1 MRTGNHSPLQ
11 EPHVRKS
18 LRLLS
23 LVLALC
29 LLALLALSLTAVSQT
44 HPVRL
49 SGSLGLST
57 ELYSSSSSDPQWT
70 PRSDQHISRAV
81 LRTTLTLYDQI
92 DLPFEA
98 YISTQ
103 SSGYHQP
110 FNQFGVSPLIGG
122 WLRLHGGYFS
132 SRVSELTFGDE
143 RLLGGGIDMSP
154 GPWRMTALYGRSR
167 QGLAPDS
174 AAGFGGNYRRMLSAA
189 KIGYGKEGEFFLH
202 LNAMHASDDTATF
215 RVEEGRL
222 APSARE
228 NTTASLGFG
237 FPVGLALRISGEVA
251 MAHSINDLRLRSRDG
266 YSAQIDGAA
275 KLNVLI
281 MPAQSWQI
289 ALNSRWIGPGYY
301 TLGYVQLPNDVFEC
315 TVAPMLRLS
324 EQRVHVRGSLGVLFN
339 NLRNNR
345 LARTTRVIG
354 SVAGSWQ
361 ISEQLGF
368 SANYSNYGMRSTH
381 TKDSLR
387 IDHLTHSLYLSPTYT
402 FDAWGGNNSV
412 NLNLMM
418 QSATDGNPVTTNGN
432 RNSSESV
439 SLMHTLMLPS
449 TLSLTTG
456 VTWNSMASSYADTRI
471 LSFSETVGHNFFDNT
486 LSTSIT
492 GGYNIITTADDT
504 DAQFSVRLML
514 GYTFDNYGAL
524 SLALSN
530 NNYSYGQSLDRPSYD
545 EWFGSLQYSVGF

>member
-1 MRTGNHSPLQ
+1 MSMHRDNPLQ
-11 EPHVRKS
+11 DRHVRKS

-23 LVLALC
+23 FVLALC

-44 HPVRL
+44 QPVRL
-49 SGSLGLST
+49 SGSLGVST

-70 PRSDQHISRAV
+70 PRSDQHVSRAV

-110 FNQFGVSPLIGG
+110 FNQFGVSPLIAG

-154 GPWRMTALYGRSR
+154 GPWRITALYGRAR
-167 QGLAPDS
+167 QGLAPDT
-174 AAGFGGNYRRMLSAA
+174 AAGFGGDYRRMVTAA
-189 KIGYGKEGEFFLH
+189 KVGYGKEGEFFLH
-202 LNAMHASDDTATF
+202 LNAMRATDDTATF
-215 RVEEGRL
+215 RVDEGRL
-222 APSARE
+222 APAARE

-237 FPVGLALRISGEVA
+237 FPVGTVVRIAGEAALS
-251 MAHSINDLRLRSRDG
+251 HTINDLRVRSRDG
-266 YSAQIDGAA
+266 YTAQVDGAA
-275 KLNVLI
+275 KVNLLI
-281 MPAQSWQI
+281 MPAQSWQV
-289 ALNSRWIGPGYY
+289 ALNSRWIGPGYFS
-301 TLGYVQLPNDVFEC
+301 LGYVQLPNDVFEF
-315 TVAPMLRLS
+315 TLAPMVRLS
-324 EQRVHVRGSLGVLFN
+324 EQRMHVRGSLGVMFN

-345 LARTTRVIG
+345 LARTTRLIG
-354 SVAGSWQ
+354 SLSGSWQ
-361 ISEQLGF
+361 ISEQLGI
-368 SANYSNYGMRSTH
+368 STNYSNYGMRSTH

-402 FDAWGGNNSV
+402 FDGFGGDNSI
-412 NLNLMM
+412 NLNLMV
-418 QSATDGNPVTTNGN
+418 QSATDGNPVTTEGN
-432 RNSSESV
+432 KNSSEAL
-439 SLMHTLMLPS
+439 SLMHTLLFPS

-456 VTWNSMASSYADTRI
+456 VTWNSMASSFSDTRI
-471 LSFSETVGHNFFDNT
+471 LSFTETVGHNFFNNT
-486 LSTSIT
+486 LSTSLT
-492 GGYNIITTADDT
+492 GGYNIVSTATTEDT
-504 DAQFSVRLML
+504 QFSLRLSL
-514 GYTFDNYGAL
+514 GYTIEDYGTL

-530 NNYSYGQSLDRPSYD
+530 NNYSYGQSVDRPSYD